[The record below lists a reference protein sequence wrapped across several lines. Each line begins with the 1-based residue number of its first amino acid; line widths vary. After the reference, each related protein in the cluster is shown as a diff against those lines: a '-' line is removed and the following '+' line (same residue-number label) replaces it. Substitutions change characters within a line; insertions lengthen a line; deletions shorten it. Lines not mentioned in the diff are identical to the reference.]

1 MLSPMQE
8 FFALASFVC
17 PGLLSPSL
25 SVFNR
30 VYGAPITAARDR
42 DATPEQRRIGDDRQR
57 ELKRLKDAF
66 VLRRTAEVNAK
77 FLPPASTYIVFCR
90 PSPLQACSLLASPRS
105 MP

>member
-1 MLSPMQE
+1 MQE